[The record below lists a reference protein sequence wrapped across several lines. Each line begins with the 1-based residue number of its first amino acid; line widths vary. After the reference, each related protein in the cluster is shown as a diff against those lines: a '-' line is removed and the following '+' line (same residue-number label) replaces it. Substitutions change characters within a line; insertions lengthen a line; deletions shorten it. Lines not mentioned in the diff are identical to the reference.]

1 MSRSLTAR
9 TRKQYLMI
17 LTNFCNWKQQL
28 PTEFIEEAEIE
39 QNQNIKLKKRKI
51 KKDLI
56 RYIQYLKDENKS
68 QNTIYNY
75 ISSIK
80 AIYYDNDIIIP
91 RNLPTTLSKDEIL
104 NQEIEKLPEL
114 DDVKKLVTVAD
125 HRNRAIILLQL
136 SSGLSSSDI
145 RVLKYRDFLQ
155 ALQLPV
161 TRKVNVESVIE
172 ELSNADDDEELI
184 GWWHLKRYKTA
195 VEFTTFNSPESTRA
209 ILDYLDWRMRENRP
223 ITDNDDWLFTTNRN
237 EQLKLSTITLFYKR
251 LNVKAGFKKRQ
262 NKRHLITSHQLRE
275 MFSNSLFRKKV
286 DKIRVDSLLGRK
298 INSQD
303 TAYFRN
309 SPEDL
314 YKEYLKALP
323 DLTLEKVEIKRVTS
337 KEYEQLLRQNREME
351 ERIENMEV
359 LMREMAEQLT
369 SGEK

>member
-1 MSRSLTAR
+1 MKT
-9 TRKQYLMI
+9 
-17 LTNFCNWKQQL
+17 
-28 PTEFIEEAEIE
+28 
-39 QNQNIKLKKRKI
+39 
-51 KKDLI
+51 KD
-56 RYIQYLKDENKS
+56 

-275 MFSNSLFRKKV
+275 MFSSSLFRKKW
-286 DKIRVDSLLGRK
+286 IR
-298 INSQD
+298 
-303 TAYFRN
+303 
-309 SPEDL
+309 
-314 YKEYLKALP
+314 
-323 DLTLEKVEIKRVTS
+323 
-337 KEYEQLLRQNREME
+337 
-351 ERIENMEV
+351 
-359 LMREMAEQLT
+359 
-369 SGEK
+369 